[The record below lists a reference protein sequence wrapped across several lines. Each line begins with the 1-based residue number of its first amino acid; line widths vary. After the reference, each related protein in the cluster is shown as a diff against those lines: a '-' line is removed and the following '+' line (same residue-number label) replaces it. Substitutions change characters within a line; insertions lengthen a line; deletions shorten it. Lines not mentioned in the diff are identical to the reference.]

1 MISVYLLLDAMSS
14 RLGSDG
20 YMSSRL
26 VSDGYLFSRHGIF
39 QKITARMGVLCVSE
53 EVS

>member
-1 MISVYLLLDAMSS
+1 MISVYLLLDA
-14 RLGSDG
+14 
-20 YMSSRL
+20 MSSRL